1 MKPANLII
9 RMILAA
15 VWTLGELCLAANAA
29 PAASQSPNMSE
40 EDIKY
45 LIVMIDASLN
55 GGPSRGAGIICGAGS
70 DTLYIVTAN
79 HVVRKGED
87 EAEEIQIHFKWLPGK
102 TVKATLL
109 RQRDT
114 ELDLAVLRMT
124 GFSQLGI
131 NIEDLPFDRLG
142 SPSSLQRGD
151 DIYLLGYPGGRPW
164 RVNTTPEKFAE
175 ARGDSLEFESN
186 LITGGHSGGALL
198 DENRDLVGMLR
209 SDTAPYGE
217 AIRITSII
225 NRLREWG
232 YPVDL
237 GQQITPTRFSGVSAG
252 YSRVCGINATGKAY
266 CWGEVG
272 TYNGIDKGKNVFT
285 EHPTRVQ
292 GGLTFQTL
300 SATGV
305 RVCGVTAEGAAYCWG
320 AGPLGDGLQSDSF
333 VPVSVSGGLLF
344 QSVTVSGYEIWGL
357 TREGKVYRWG
367 LRGDRVP
374 EPDSPEYT
382 FRSITADGE
391 SVCGSLTTGIVKCNG
406 DNGGWGRINVRFQ
419 SLAGG
424 CALTPEGA
432 AYCLGKMDTG
442 SSKRSEDVALV
453 PGRLVFQLISA
464 DDEQACGVT
473 LDGAGYCWGRRHL
486 GNGTENGSA
495 VPVPVSGGLKFRS
508 VSVGGPTCGLTT
520 EGKVYCW
527 GSSYEN
533 VRGVEIYQMEY
544 GTVPKQIPGNAYTV
558 SVRLINT
565 LRQERNFAKAWA
577 EADAALKQYP
587 NERAIKRVHA
597 LVLGDLG
604 KTGQALIEMRNL
616 LNGEKDRETN
626 LAIAN
631 ICKRA
636 KNYNEMEKSL
646 QLAEQLSQTKEE
658 QEAVSFERADAY
670 SFHMHKYEEAE
681 REYHKI
687 LKTNPGSARALNNL
701 GYMLAERNVRLE
713 EARELI
719 SHAVK
724 VSPQNGAYL
733 DSLGLVYDRLGQ
745 LDEAE
750 SHLHL
755 AWEVSAS
762 DATISEHLADV
773 YFKKGK
779 VKEAIV
785 LWRDA
790 LNEYE
795 TRAPIDIE
803 PTEVARIRKKLE
815 TAGHP

>member
-1 MKPANLII
+1 M
-9 RMILAA
+9 
-15 VWTLGELCLAANAA
+15 
-29 PAASQSPNMSE
+29 
-40 EDIKY
+40 
-45 LIVMIDASLN
+45 
-55 GGPSRGAGIICGAGS
+55 
-70 DTLYIVTAN
+70 
-79 HVVRKGED
+79 
-87 EAEEIQIHFKWLPGK
+87 
-102 TVKATLL
+102 
-109 RQRDT
+109 
-114 ELDLAVLRMT
+114 
-124 GFSQLGI
+124 
-131 NIEDLPFDRLG
+131 
-142 SPSSLQRGD
+142 
-151 DIYLLGYPGGRPW
+151 
-164 RVNTTPEKFAE
+164 
-175 ARGDSLEFESN
+175 
-186 LITGGHSGGALL
+186 L

-252 YSRVCGINATGKAY
+252 YSRVCGINTTGKAY

-272 TYNGIDKGKNVFT
+272 TYDDIDKGKNVFT
-285 EHPTRVQ
+285 EHPTRVR
-292 GGLTFQTL
+292 GGLTLQTL
-300 SATGV
+300 SAGPSS
-305 RVCGVTAEGAAYCWG
+305 VCGVTADGAAYCWG
-320 AGPLGDGLQSDSF
+320 AGRLGDGSEEGSF
-333 VPVSVSGGLLF
+333 VPVRVSGGLLF
-344 QSVTVSGYEIWGL
+344 QSVTLGRYLFDVWGL
-357 TREGKVYRWG
+357 TRNGKVYHWG
-367 LRGDRVP
+367 DADDPAP
-374 EPDSPEYT
+374 EPHSPEYT
-382 FRSITADGE
+382 FRSIT
-391 SVCGSLTTGIVKCNG
+391 SHHSRTMCGVTASGIVKCEG
-406 DNGGWGRINVRFQ
+406 DNSGWGKINLTFQ
-419 SLAGG
+419 SVAGD
-424 CALTPEGA
+424 CALTARGT
-432 AYCLGKMDTG
+432 AYCLGNLGDGT
-442 SSKRSEDVALV
+442 SKGEEDVALV
-453 PGRLVFQLISA
+453 PGGLVFQSISA
-464 DDEQACGVT
+464 DDTTACGVT
-473 LDGAGYCWGRRHL
+473 LEGTAYCWGSKNL
-486 GNGTENGSA
+486 GNGAEKGSA
-495 VPVPVSGGLKFRS
+495 GPVPVSGGLRFRS

-544 GTVPKQIPGNAYTV
+544 GTVHKQIPDNAYMV

-565 LRQERNFAKAWA
+565 LRLERNFAKAWA
-577 EADAALKQYP
+577 EADVALKQYP
-587 NERAIKRVHA
+587 NERAIKRAHA
-597 LVLGDLG
+597 LMLADLG
-604 KTGQALIEMRNL
+604 KTSQALNEMREL
-616 LNGEKDRETN
+616 LNGKKDRETH
-626 LAIAN
+626 LDIAN

-658 QEAVSFERADAY
+658 QEAVSLERADAY

-681 REYHKI
+681 KEYHKI
-687 LKTNPGSARALNNL
+687 LKTNPESARALNNL

-724 VSPQNGAYL
+724 ASPQNGAYL

-755 AWEVSAS
+755 AWEVTAS

-790 LNEYE
+790 LHEYE
-795 TRAPIDIE
+795 TKAPIDIE